1 MKKERS
7 VCIKIVE
14 KKYDMRKVVV
24 FIAMSLDGYVADVR
38 GGISWLCGD
47 GSDPENMGTYP
58 KFIETVDTIIMGFST
73 YDQITSVLSPDQW
86 PYKDQT
92 TYVMTRREMS
102 SRMGVVMVNGSLHG
116 LISRLKT
123 DLGKDIW
130 ICGGAR
136 IINQLVQLD
145 LIDRY
150 HISVIPIILGDGL
163 PLFDKRENSLSLK
176 LVSTAKYN
184 GIVDLVYERE

>member
-1 MKKERS
+1 MK
-7 VCIKIVE
+7 
-14 KKYDMRKVVV
+14 KVVV
-24 FIAMSLDGYVADVR
+24 YIAMSLDGYVADVR
-38 GGISWLCGD
+38 GDVNWLSGD
-47 GSDPENMGTYP
+47 GSEPQSMGSYP
-58 KFIETVDTIIMGFST
+58 NFIQTVDTIIMGFST
-73 YDQITSVLSPDQW
+73 YDQITTALSPEMW
-86 PYKDQT
+86 PYKEQT

-116 LISRLKT
+116 LISRLKE
-123 DLGKDIW
+123 DPGKDIW

-136 IINQLVQLD
+136 IINQLVELD

-163 PLFDKRENSLSLK
+163 SLFDKREKSLTLR

-184 GIVDLVYERE
+184 GIVDLVYERDFESGSKE